1 MKKFIALLSIF
12 FIYSC
17 KTFSKKDIIIYP
29 SINKKDSL
37 LVINIENNTDL
48 NLMIEYPL
56 LNNFFYKDEI
66 EASTSEVLYMQK
78 SFDLLKDDVDVSL
91 NRDLKCK
98 KIQDIMKVK
107 EDSTPKFIKKKS
119 QKKYYLK
126 IGRYRKGE
134 TIVFKD
140 DDFDFIFNLLND
152 DQKNS
157 ISNIKNQNC
166 GDYTYFTG
174 SIKFYPDKIIL
185 P

>member
-1 MKKFIALLSIF
+1 MKKIIILLSIF
-12 FIYSC
+12 LIYSC
-17 KTFSKKDIIIYP
+17 KTFSKKDIIVYP

-48 NLMIEYPL
+48 DLMIEYPL
-56 LNNFFYKDEI
+56 LNNFFYEDEL
-66 EASTSEVLYMQK
+66 EASTPEVLYMQK
-78 SFDLLKDDVDVSL
+78 SFDLLKNDLDVRL

-98 KIQDIMKVK
+98 KIQDMMKIK
-107 EDSTPKFIKKKS
+107 ENSIPKFIKKKS

-126 IGRYRKGE
+126 IRRYRKGE

-152 DQKNS
+152 DQKNA

-166 GDYTYFTG
+166 GGYTYFTG